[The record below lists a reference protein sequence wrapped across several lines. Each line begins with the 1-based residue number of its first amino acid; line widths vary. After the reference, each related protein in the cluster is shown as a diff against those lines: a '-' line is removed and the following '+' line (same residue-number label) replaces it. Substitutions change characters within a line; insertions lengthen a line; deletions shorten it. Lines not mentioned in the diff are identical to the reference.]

1 MGLFKWIVF
10 AVVPIAIGIYVVC
23 FMSEDAAPPEMVER
37 WWGKTAKSDGKE
49 DATVR
54 PFVVSASPTTLKD
67 LQDRLKN
74 TRLPTSLEG
83 TQFEYGFHS
92 DYLKQV
98 VEYWRTKYDWEKFQA
113 QLNSLPQFVTKID
126 GIDVHFVRVVPSGNV
141 G

>member
-1 MGLFKWIVF
+1 MGLLKWIAF
-10 AVVPIAIGIYVVC
+10 AVVPIAIAIYVVC
-23 FMSEDAAPPEMVER
+23 FMSDDATAPEMVEQ
-37 WWGKTAKSDGKE
+37 WWGKTPKSGGKE
-49 DATVR
+49 DTTVR
-54 PFVVSASPTTLKD
+54 PFSVTTSAATMKD

-92 DYLKQV
+92 DYLKHV